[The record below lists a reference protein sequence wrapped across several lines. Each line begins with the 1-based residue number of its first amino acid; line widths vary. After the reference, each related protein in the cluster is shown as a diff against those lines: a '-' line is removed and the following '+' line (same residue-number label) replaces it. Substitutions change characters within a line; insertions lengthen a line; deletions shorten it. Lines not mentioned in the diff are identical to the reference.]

1 MTAEETFYSIH
12 YAQSTA
18 PKLPQ
23 KKATSVQFS
32 KMLQE
37 RYTCL
42 TPPRER
48 ALNERDLMIASGE
61 GIAWR
66 VLALLSRGVDPNCV
80 SHAPGG
86 RHFGGGKRLMTPTC
100 LAAYRDQLKSV
111 HQVW

>member
-1 MTAEETFYSIH
+1 M
-12 YAQSTA
+12 A

-23 KKATSVQFS
+23 KKAMSVQFS

-37 RYTCL
+37 RYTSL

-66 VLALLSRGVDPNCV
+66 VLALLSRGVDPNCM

-86 RHFGGGKRLMTPTC
+86 HHFGGGKRLMTPTC
-100 LAAYRDQLKSV
+100 WAAQRNALKGV
-111 HQVW
+111 PQVV